1 MRRLLYA
8 GSFDPVTFGHLD
20 IIRRA
25 ADLCDELLVGIAVNT
40 SKHAL
45 FTVDERVMML
55 EESIPLYA
63 HTDKVKVIK
72 IDGLTVDAA
81 LVYQA
86 TLVRGIRNSS
96 DLDVEQ
102 QMDAINKELT
112 DVCVDTIYL
121 MADRPWISSS
131 AVKTLAKMGAKADER
146 LCAFTPINVAE
157 KTVARMKALQ
167 GLSEPRQHQT
177 HIDCHVDR

>member
-1 MRRLLYA
+1 MKRLLYA

-20 IIRRA
+20 IVRRA
-25 ADLCDELLVGIAVNT
+25 ATLCDELLVGIAVNT
-40 SKHAL
+40 SKQSL

-63 HTDKVKVIK
+63 HTDKARVIV

-81 LVYQA
+81 LAYKA
-86 TLVRGIRNSS
+86 TLVRGIRNSN

-102 QMDAINKELT
+102 QMDSINKTLT
-112 DVCVDTIYL
+112 EDCIDTIYL

-131 AVKTLAKMGAKADER
+131 AVKTLAKMGADPNEM
-146 LCAFTPINVAE
+146 LCAFVPINVAK
-157 KTVARMKALQ
+157 KTAARIKALQ
-167 GLSEPRQHQT
+167 GISEPRQHQT
-177 HIDCHVDR
+177 RTDCHVDR

>member
-25 ADLCDELLVGIAVNT
+25 ADLCDELLVGVAIN
-40 SKHAL
+40 SDKHPV
-45 FTVDERVMML
+45 FTADERVMML

-63 HTDKVKVIK
+63 HTDKAKVIK
-72 IDGLTVDAA
+72 LDGLTVYAA
-81 LVYQA
+81 SRYQA
-86 TLVRGIRNSS
+86 TLVRGIRNSV

-112 DVCVDTIYL
+112 DGAVDTIYL
-121 MADRPWISSS
+121 IADRPWISSS
-131 AVKTLAKMGAKADER
+131 AVKMLAKMGADADR
-146 LCAFTPINVAE
+146 KLCAFLPIDVAE
-157 KTVARMKALQ
+157 KLAARIKCAVRPL
-167 GLSEPRQHQT
+167 
-177 HIDCHVDR
+177 